1 MERFL
6 IKLFWIGGITLAL
19 LGILSF
25 YVRFQTLKYDMRA
38 DRGDSLEIG
47 D

>member
-6 IKLFWIGGITLAL
+6 IRVFWMGGIVL
-19 LGILSF
+19 LILGVLSF

-47 D
+47 E

>member
-6 IKLFWIGGITLAL
+6 VRLFWIGGMIL
-19 LGILSF
+19 LVLGVLSF

-38 DRGDSLEIG
+38 ETGDILEIEE
-47 D
+47 